1 MGAGGAEMGQ
11 QETLTVVYDA
21 DGLLALGWSF
31 PESDFDASS
40 MPNFAL
46 ADPLRHSTGRP
57 RPRRP
62 RAPVQTLKCSR
73 RFAVE
78 LVAIPGGF
86 RDLRSYLDIG
96 SGPFALLSRLWPCT

>member
-11 QETLTVVYDA
+11 QETLTVVYDSRWPI
-21 DGLLALGWSF
+21 GVGMEFS
-31 PESDFDASS
+31 ESDFEVSS
-40 MPNFAL
+40 IPDFAL
-46 ADPLRHSTGRP
+46 AGPLRHSTGRP

-86 RDLRSYLDIG
+86 RDLRSYLGIG
-96 SGPFALLSRLWPCT
+96 TGPFALLSRLYPCT

>member
-11 QETLTVVYDA
+11 RETLTVVYDA
-21 DGLLALGWSF
+21 DGPLALGWSF
-31 PESDFDASS
+31 PRAISRPPPKPD
-40 MPNFAL
+40 FAL
-46 ADPLRHSTGRP
+46 AGPLRHSTGRP
-57 RPRRP
+57 RSRRP

-86 RDLRSYLDIG
+86 RDLRSYLGIG
-96 SGPFALLSRLWPCT
+96 LQIRSD

>member
-1 MGAGGAEMGQ
+1 MEF
-11 QETLTVVYDA
+11 
-21 DGLLALGWSF
+21 S
-31 PESDFDASS
+31 ESDFEVSS
-40 MPNFAL
+40 IPDFAL
-46 ADPLRHSTGRP
+46 AGPLRHSTGRP

-86 RDLRSYLDIG
+86 RDLRSYLGIG
-96 SGPFALLSRLWPCT
+96 TGPFALLSRLYPCT